1 MFLFKNYYNNV
12 LKIYFF
18 RKFSN
23 IKIKINVQKFSQVE
37 TQDMRNTIK
46 DLNLFNLNSRIL
58 FYLFFSMIIEKKYIQ
73 LFYFSN
79 FFFQHSIV
87 ICSNIELI
95 NYLVLKLQNEIELSL
110 FIIKHGFLNN
120 SSRLINSKKKFFHK
134 NNNFTDINYLHL
146 ILNNSSDNLL
156 KLVNNNAEI
165 YKSLEIFK
173 KDEMNCYI
181 NCYLKFLFYQD
192 VKSLNFNSNYT
203 GFSSVFKNKRYETL
217 NYNLIKGLFSKF
229 FNILINCT
237 FFNTIPFFIFPKYLE
252 EEIYIFYS
260 YLLFVRKAIIYNIKY
275 TRWLVTLKN
284 LGNFN
289 LVFGTPCFFF
299 ILDVVNSFI
308 SINSVKNFKLPV
320 GALVTQNTNANFF
333 DYPIFISSQN
343 KSCVYLYFLLIV
355 RVVFYGLHKRKKF
368 FWGFFIKYK
377 IIYELKKKLI
387 DI

>member
-275 TRWLVTLKN
+275 TR
-284 LGNFN
+284 
-289 LVFGTPCFFF
+289 
-299 ILDVVNSFI
+299 
-308 SINSVKNFKLPV
+308 
-320 GALVTQNTNANFF
+320 
-333 DYPIFISSQN
+333 
-343 KSCVYLYFLLIV
+343 
-355 RVVFYGLHKRKKF
+355 
-368 FWGFFIKYK
+368 
-377 IIYELKKKLI
+377 
-387 DI
+387 

>member
-1 MFLFKNYYNNV
+1 MFFFKNYFSNI
-12 LKIYFF
+12 LKTYFF

-23 IKIKINVQKFSQVE
+23 IKIKVNVQKFSQIE
-37 TQDMRNTIK
+37 TQDMHNTIK
-46 DLNLFNLNSRIL
+46 NLNLFDLNSRIL

-79 FFFQHSIV
+79 FFFQHSII
-87 ICSNIELI
+87 ICYNIKLI
-95 NYLVLKLQNEIELSL
+95 NFLVLKLQNEIELSL

-120 SSRLINSKKKFFHK
+120 SSRLTISKKKFFYK

-192 VKSLNFNSNYT
+192 VKSLYFNSNYT

-275 TRWLVTLKN
+275 TR
-284 LGNFN
+284 
-289 LVFGTPCFFF
+289 
-299 ILDVVNSFI
+299 
-308 SINSVKNFKLPV
+308 
-320 GALVTQNTNANFF
+320 
-333 DYPIFISSQN
+333 
-343 KSCVYLYFLLIV
+343 
-355 RVVFYGLHKRKKF
+355 
-368 FWGFFIKYK
+368 
-377 IIYELKKKLI
+377 
-387 DI
+387 